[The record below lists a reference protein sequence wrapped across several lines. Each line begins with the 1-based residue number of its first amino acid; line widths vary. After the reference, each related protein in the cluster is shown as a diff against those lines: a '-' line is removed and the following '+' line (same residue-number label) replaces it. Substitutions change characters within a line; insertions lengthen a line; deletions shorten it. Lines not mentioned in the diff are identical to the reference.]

1 MLYWRKNATRISCY
15 LRQSYHLLCLKIPSS
30 ISYLAKFIY
39 KQWGDYQKKVDQDSL
54 TSVIHFFKVVIL
66 SVIPQS
72 EQKKTT
78 KYKQRYQAFLIAL
91 SIYYQVI
98 VFIYSPTRMRV
109 FEKPKTFLIL
119 TPKPENGSFLF
130 RGSLNRCF
138 LKMNDRRATFSF
150 LHLVSVKSYSVFVSD
165 NC

>member
-1 MLYWRKNATRISCY
+1 MRWLSTKSR
-15 LRQSYHLLCLKIPSS
+15 SS
-30 ISYLAKFIY
+30 
-39 KQWGDYQKKVDQDSL
+39 
-54 TSVIHFFKVVIL
+54 SVNICHSFFKVVIL

-72 EQKKTT
+72 EQKNDSKQSIKITT
-78 KYKQRYQAFLIAL
+78 NFGCLPCVIKLYLIAL
-91 SIYYQVI
+91 SIYYQVS
-98 VFIYSPTRMRV
+98 VFVYSPTRMMV
-109 FEKPKTFLIL
+109 FEKPKTLLIL

-150 LHLVSVKSYSVFVSD
+150 LHLVNAKSYSVFVSD

>member
-1 MLYWRKNATRISCY
+1 MLYWRKNAIRRSCY

-78 KYKQRYQAFLIAL
+78 KYKQRYQAIFDSVINLLPSYCFYLLTDAHEGFWETENLFNFDTKAWKWIL
-91 SIYYQVI
+91 SFQRK
-98 VFIYSPTRMRV
+98 FKQM
-109 FEKPKTFLIL
+109 
-119 TPKPENGSFLF
+119 
-130 RGSLNRCF
+130 
-138 LKMNDRRATFSF
+138 FSEDER
-150 LHLVSVKSYSVFVSD
+150 SKSD
-165 NC
+165 L

>member
-1 MLYWRKNATRISCY
+1 MSSLGLSKNATENPIKTNFGGLPC
-15 LRQSYHLLCLKIPSS
+15 
-30 ISYLAKFIY
+30 
-39 KQWGDYQKKVDQDSL
+39 
-54 TSVIHFFKVVIL
+54 VIKL
-66 SVIPQS
+66 
-72 EQKKTT
+72 
-78 KYKQRYQAFLIAL
+78 YLIAL

-150 LHLVSVKSYSVFVSD
+150 LHLVSAESYSAFVFCKVSFEFFLSLQGKV
-165 NC
+165 NCV

>member
-1 MLYWRKNATRISCY
+1 M
-15 LRQSYHLLCLKIPSS
+15 SS
-30 ISYLAKFIY
+30 L
-39 KQWGDYQKKVDQDSL
+39 SL
-54 TSVIHFFKVVIL
+54 S
-66 SVIPQS
+66 
-72 EQKKTT
+72 KKTT
-78 KYKQRYQAFLIAL
+78 KYKQRYQAILIAL

-150 LHLVSVKSYSVFVSD
+150 LHLVSVKSYSVFFPITAKLNILILIKEIFDSATNYVKSITTHRHA
-165 NC
+165 